1 MCGLILV
8 LAWFVV
14 PRDKALMPGA
24 QNDRRIDW
32 VGGFLVT
39 AAICLFT
46 FSLTESG
53 IAKKGW
59 AAPRTLPQ
67 CVVSRVSTVS
77 KARHTSGARY
87 Q

>member
-14 PRDKALMPGA
+14 PRDPPRMPGA
-24 QNDRRIDW
+24 EADRRIDW
-32 VGGFLVT
+32 VGGALVT

-53 IAKKGW
+53 IAKRGW
-59 AAPRTLPQ
+59 ASPRTYH
-67 CVVSRVSTVS
+67 
-77 KARHTSGARY
+77 AFTSVHLLYMRLLIAP
-87 Q
+87 